1 MKTIMTG
8 DEAVARGAWEAG
20 CSIAA
25 AYPGITDDPV
35 ALTASP
41 VDSSLIHPGVIK
53 YMEEKGIE
61 VPAHRIP
68 G

>member
-1 MKTIMTG
+1 
-8 DEAVARGAWEAG
+8 
-20 CSIAA
+20 
-25 AYPGITDDPV
+25 
-35 ALTASP
+35 LTASP